1 MSGGSSL
8 NETDF
13 SNDTDLSGIDP
24 TPSLVQPP
32 PHRRKTEHTHRN
44 SPHPPCGTHSIVQQR
59 LRNITQHHTIVGN
72 QP

>member
-44 SPHPPCGTHSIVQQR
+44 SPHRVVLAP
-59 LRNITQHHTIVGN
+59 
-72 QP
+72 